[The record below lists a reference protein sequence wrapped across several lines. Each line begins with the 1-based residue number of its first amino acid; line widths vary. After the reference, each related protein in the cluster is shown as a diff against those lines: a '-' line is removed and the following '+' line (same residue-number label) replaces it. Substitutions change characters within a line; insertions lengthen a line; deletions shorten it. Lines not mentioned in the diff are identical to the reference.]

1 MLINGQH
8 DHRAMSDSIREIVV
22 RRVQLRQDLK
32 PVEIYVGDPPR
43 PIDPDW
49 VAITHATGEKGL
61 ESYNLVFFRFDGT
74 PITWEQFDT
83 LRIAL
88 DQAHAIVGVDWS
100 EWTPCRVEIMHK
112 DGSISWDDVT
122 RSAEPGA
129 SPNGGPAAP
138 FGNSGAAE
146 GPPSVS

>member
-1 MLINGQH
+1 MTNT
-8 DHRAMSDSIREIVV
+8 IREIVI
-22 RRVQLRQDLK
+22 RRVQLRQELK
-32 PVEIYVGDPPR
+32 PVEIYAGDPPT

-49 VAITHATGEKGL
+49 LAITHATGAKGL

-88 DQAHAIVGVDWS
+88 DQAHAIVGVDCS
-100 EWTPCRVEIMHK
+100 EWAACGVEITNE

-122 RSAEPGA
+122 RNAEPGA
-129 SPNGGPAAP
+129 PGNSRPAA
-138 FGNSGAAE
+138 
-146 GPPSVS
+146 